1 MFFKRLKW
9 FQVKYPRLHYMPES
23 KGKSQHN
30 CELLFAVRC
39 FSFIRLS
46 KLMKTLMLKNDGK
59 FLLVNIFWYL
69 LLSLRSS
76 VYEKLIAPPYND
88 IKQVRVKWKSVIRGW
103 IIRLRGKIIQKWTKT
118 IKFPYLNLR
127 FFSY

>member
-1 MFFKRLKW
+1 
-9 FQVKYPRLHYMPES
+9 
-23 KGKSQHN
+23 
-30 CELLFAVRC
+30 
-39 FSFIRLS
+39 
-46 KLMKTLMLKNDGK
+46 MLKNDGK

-103 IIRLRGKIIQKWTKT
+103 IIRLRGKIIQK
-118 IKFPYLNLR
+118 
-127 FFSY
+127 